1 MDESMNE
8 TLLPWILLIAYAC
21 VIIFLAWRNRRRAT
35 DIESFSVG
43 SRRVPPFFV
52 GLSLAANM
60 TSVATFVINPGLI
73 HAYGWSGVVGYGM
86 AAPLGIFIGL
96 VVTSKRFRRV
106 GDRFTVLTVPQWLG
120 ERYANRRL
128 TVFFALASMLQV
140 TFLVLIVT
148 ALVLV
153 LMSVLQIGMWPAL
166 LMVVIF
172 TFGYI
177 LFGGASL
184 HVWSNSVQAM
194 TMLAVAVILVAS
206 GAAVFGDGLAGFFGR
221 LDAVA
226 PHYGS
231 MTNPDSLLFRDLFE
245 VVVANF
251 IIGLAIIMQ
260 PHIISKSL
268 YLRSERDVNTYLVT
282 AMAAGTVF
290 TAVLLVG
297 LYARLSLGGEM
308 PPDRVVATYI
318 ASGFTPGLRAFIMLG
333 VLAAGF
339 STLEGVILALST
351 IFGNDFY
358 GTIARARGV
367 AAEQLRSQLLTVGRI
382 FLVVLA
388 PITLVLAWRQ
398 IVAPSLSVAI
408 FAQNGIYGLFAAT
421 FAPVL
426 FGIFSKRSSAP
437 LVFAAAM
444 TALIVHFGMYYGG
457 VSEYHN
463 NPAVPATCALV
474 LSTLVM
480 AIGNSLLRGQGG
492 TVSDAD
498 RLGSSEENV

>member
-1 MDESMNE
+1 MSD
-8 TLLPWILLIAYAC
+8 TFLPWTLLIAYAA
-21 VIIFLAWRNRRRAT
+21 VIVFLAWRNRRRAT

-73 HAYGWSGVVGYGM
+73 HAYGWAGVVGYGL
-86 AAPLGIFIGL
+86 AAPMGIFIGL

-106 GDRFTVLTVPQWLG
+106 GDQFTVLTVPQWLG
-120 ERYANRRL
+120 ERYGDRRL
-128 TVFFALASMLQV
+128 TVFFALASMLQI

-153 LMSVLQIGMWPAL
+153 LMTVLQIGMWPAL
-166 LMVVIF
+166 LMVVVF

-206 GAAVFGDGLAGFFGR
+206 GAAVFADGLGGFFDQ

-226 PHYGS
+226 PFYGS
-231 MTNPDSLLFRDLFE
+231 VTNPSSLLFRDLFE

-251 IIGLAIIMQ
+251 VIGLAIIMQ

-282 AMAAGTVF
+282 AMVAGTVF
-290 TAVLLVG
+290 TTVLLVG
-297 LYARLSLGGEM
+297 LYARLSLGGDL

-318 ASGFTPGLRAFIMLG
+318 ASSFAPGLRAFIMLG

-358 GTIARARGV
+358 GTIARARGT
-367 AAEQLRSQLLTVGRI
+367 APERLKGQLLRVGRI
-382 FLVVLA
+382 FLVALA
-388 PITLVLAWRQ
+388 PITLVLAYRQ
-398 IVAPSLSVAI
+398 ITAPSLSVAI
-408 FAQNGIYGLFAAT
+408 FAQNGVYGLFAAT

-426 FGIFSKRSSAP
+426 FGIFSKRASAP
-437 LVFAAAM
+437 LAFAAAV
-444 TALIVHFGMYYGG
+444 TALVVHFGMYYGG
-457 VSEYHN
+457 ITHYHN
-463 NPAVPATCALV
+463 NPAVPATFALV
-474 LSTLVM
+474 ASTLVM
-480 AIGNSLLRGQGG
+480 GLGSIVLRG
-492 TVSDAD
+492 T
-498 RLGSSEENV
+498 SSAAETLHSTGVNE

>member
-1 MDESMNE
+1 MNE
-8 TLLPWILLIAYAC
+8 TFLPWTLLILYAA
-21 VIIFLAWRNRRRAT
+21 VIIYLAWRNRRKAT

-96 VVTSKRFRRV
+96 IVTSKRFRRV

-120 ERYANRRL
+120 ERYGDRRL
-128 TVFFALASMLQV
+128 TVFFALASMLQI

-153 LMSVLQIGMWPAL
+153 LMTVLQIGMWPAL
-166 LMVVIF
+166 LMVVVF

-184 HVWSNSVQAM
+184 HIWSNSVQAI

-206 GAAVFGDGLAGFFGR
+206 GAAIFADGVAGFFGK

-226 PHYGS
+226 PHFGS
-231 MTNPDSLLFRDLFE
+231 ITNPDSLLFRDLFE

-282 AMAAGTVF
+282 AMVAGTVF

-297 LYARLSLGGEM
+297 LYARIDLGGDL

-318 ASGFTPGLRAFIMLG
+318 ATGFAPGLRAFIMLG

-367 AAEQLRSQLLTVGRI
+367 AADRLNSQLLRVGRI
-382 FLVVLA
+382 FLIALA
-388 PITLVLAWRQ
+388 PITLLLAWRQ

-426 FGIFSKRSSAP
+426 FGIFSKRASAP
-437 LVFAAAM
+437 LALSAAV
-444 TALIVHFGMYYGG
+444 TALVVHFGMYYGG
-457 VSEYHN
+457 ITHYHN
-463 NPAVPATCALV
+463 NPAVPAACALV
-474 LSTLVM
+474 ISTLVM
-480 AIGNSLLRGQGG
+480 AIGVALLKNESG
-492 TVSDAD
+492 TVSGGEG
-498 RLGSSEENV
+498 LSSSEENA

>member
-1 MDESMNE
+1 MNE
-8 TLLPWILLIAYAC
+8 TFLPWLLLIAYAC
-21 VIIFLAWRNRRRAT
+21 VIVFLAWRNRRRSS

-73 HAYGWSGVVGYGM
+73 HAYGWAGIVGYGL

-120 ERYANRRL
+120 ERYGDRRL
-128 TVFFALASMLQV
+128 TVFFALASMLQI

-148 ALVLV
+148 ALALV

-184 HVWSNSVQAM
+184 HVWSNSVQAL
-194 TMLAVAVILVAS
+194 TMLAVALILVAS
-206 GAAVFGDGLAGFFGR
+206 GVAVFADGLPGFFAR

-251 IIGLAIIMQ
+251 VIGLAIIMQ

-282 AMAAGTVF
+282 AMLAGTIF
-290 TAVLLVG
+290 TSVMLVG
-297 LYARLSLGGEM
+297 LYARLSLGAEV

-318 ASGFTPGLRAFIMLG
+318 TAAFAPGLRAFIMLG

-339 STLEGVILALST
+339 STLEGVILALAT
-351 IFGNDFY
+351 IFGNDFF
-358 GTIARARGV
+358 GTIARARGL
-367 AAEQLRSQLLTVGRI
+367 ASERLRPLLLKVGRV
-382 FLVVLA
+382 FLIALA
-388 PITLVLAWRQ
+388 PITLLLSWRQ

-408 FAQNGIYGLFAAT
+408 FAQNGVYGLFAAT

-426 FGIFSKRSSAP
+426 FGIFSDRAAPRVALASA
-437 LVFAAAM
+437 A
-444 TALIVHFGMYYGG
+444 TALVVHFGIYYGG
-457 VSEYHN
+457 IGTYHN
-463 NPAVPATCALV
+463 NPAVPATFALAA
-474 LSTLVM
+474 STLVM
-480 AIGNSLLRGQGG
+480 VAGTAFRGRAG
-492 TVSDAD
+492 AA
-498 RLGSSEENV
+498 

>member
-1 MDESMNE
+1 MNE
-8 TLLPWILLIAYAC
+8 TLLPWILLIAYAG

-86 AAPLGIFIGL
+86 AAPLGIFVGL

-120 ERYANRRL
+120 ERYGNRRL

-148 ALVLV
+148 ALALV

-194 TMLAVAVILVAS
+194 TMLAVAVMLVAS
-206 GAAVFGDGLAGFFGR
+206 GAAVFGEGLAGFFGR
-221 LDAVA
+221 LEAVA

-297 LYARLSLGGEM
+297 LYARLQLGGDL

-318 ASGFTPGLRAFIMLG
+318 ASGFAPGVRAFIMLG

-358 GTIARARGV
+358 GTIARARGMTLDR
-367 AAEQLRSQLLTVGRI
+367 LRSRLLGVGRI
-382 FLVVLA
+382 FLIALA
-388 PITLVLAWRQ
+388 PITLLLAWRQ

-437 LVFAAAM
+437 LAFTAAM
-444 TALIVHFGMYYGG
+444 TALVVHFGMYYGG
-457 VSEYHN
+457 ISQYHN

-480 AIGNSLLRGQGG
+480 GIGNALLRGGDG
-492 TVSDAD
+492 TVSSAD
-498 RLGSSEENV
+498 GLDPSEENT

>member
-1 MDESMNE
+1 MSE
-8 TLLPWILLIAYAC
+8 TFLPWTLLIAYAA
-21 VIIFLAWRNRRRAT
+21 VIVFLAWRSRSRSSDMA
-35 DIESFSVG
+35 SFSVG
-43 SRRVPPFFV
+43 SRRVPPFFI

-73 HAYGWSGVVGYGM
+73 HAYGWAGVVGYGM

-96 VVTSKRFRRV
+96 VVTTKRFRQV
-106 GDRFTVLTVPQWLG
+106 GDQFTVLTVPQWLG
-120 ERYANRRL
+120 ERYQSKGL
-128 TVFFALASMLQV
+128 TVFFAVASMLQI

-184 HVWSNSVQAM
+184 HVWSNSVQAI

-206 GAAVFGDGLAGFFGR
+206 GAAVFADGFGGFFGQ

-231 MTNPDSLLFRDLFE
+231 MINPSSLLFRSFFE
-245 VVVANF
+245 VVIANF
-251 IIGLAIIMQ
+251 VIGLAIIMQ
-260 PHIISKSL
+260 PHIISKAL

-282 AMAAGTVF
+282 AMVAGTVF
-290 TAVLLVG
+290 TSVLLVG
-297 LYARLSLGGEM
+297 LYARLQLGADI

-318 ASGFTPGLRAFIMLG
+318 TSAFAPGLRAFIMLG

-339 STLEGVILALST
+339 STLEGVILALSS

-358 GTIARARGV
+358 GTLARARGV
-367 AAEQLRSQLLTVGRI
+367 EPDQLQQRLLRVGRF
-382 FLVVLA
+382 FLVALA
-388 PITLVLAWRQ
+388 PITLLLSWWQ
-398 IVAPSLSVAI
+398 IVSPSLSVAI
-408 FAQNGIYGLFAAT
+408 FTQNGVYGLFAAT

-426 FGIFSKRSSAP
+426 FGIFSKRATAG
-437 LVFAAAM
+437 LVFAAAI
-444 TALIVHFGMYYGG
+444 TALVVHFGMYYGHITM
-457 VSEYHN
+457 YHN
-463 NPAVPATCALV
+463 NPAVPATFALV
-474 LSTLVM
+474 ISTAVM
-480 AIGNSLLRGQGG
+480 TVG
-492 TVSDAD
+492 TM
-498 RLGSSEENV
+498 LGKER

>member
-1 MDESMNE
+1 MNE
-8 TLLPWILLIAYAC
+8 TFFPWLLLIAYAC
-21 VIIFLAWRNRRRAT
+21 VIVFLAWRNRRRSS

-73 HAYGWSGVVGYGM
+73 HAYGWAGVVGYGL

-120 ERYANRRL
+120 ERYGDRRL
-128 TVFFALASMLQV
+128 TVFFALASMLQI

-148 ALVLV
+148 ALALV

-184 HVWSNSVQAM
+184 HVWSNSVQAL
-194 TMLAVAVILVAS
+194 TMLAVALLLVAS
-206 GAAVFGDGLAGFFGR
+206 GAAVFADGLAGFFAR

-251 IIGLAIIMQ
+251 VIGLAIIMQ

-282 AMAAGTVF
+282 AMLAGTIF
-290 TAVLLVG
+290 TSVMLVG
-297 LYARLSLGGEM
+297 LYARLSLGAEV

-318 ASGFTPGLRAFIMLG
+318 TATFAPGLRAFIMLG

-339 STLEGVILALST
+339 STLEGVILALAT
-351 IFGNDFY
+351 IFGNDFF
-358 GTIARARGV
+358 GTIARARGLTP
-367 AAEQLRSQLLTVGRI
+367 ERLRPLLLKVGRV
-382 FLVVLA
+382 FLIALA
-388 PITLVLAWRQ
+388 PITLLLSWRQ

-408 FAQNGIYGLFAAT
+408 FAQNGVYGLFAAT

-426 FGIFSKRSSAP
+426 FGIFSDRAAPRVALASA
-437 LVFAAAM
+437 A
-444 TALIVHFGMYYGG
+444 TALVVHFGIYYGG
-457 VSEYHN
+457 IGAYHN
-463 NPAVPATCALV
+463 NPAVPATFALAA
-474 LSTLVM
+474 STLVM
-480 AIGNSLLRGQGG
+480 VAGTAFRGRA
-492 TVSDAD
+492 DAA
-498 RLGSSEENV
+498 

>member
-1 MDESMNE
+1 MNE
-8 TLLPWILLIAYAC
+8 TFLPWILLIAYAG
-21 VIIFLAWRNRRRAT
+21 VIVFLAWRNRRRAS

-73 HAYGWSGVVGYGM
+73 HAYGWAGVVGYGM

-120 ERYANRRL
+120 ERYGDRRL
-128 TVFFALASMLQV
+128 TVFFALASMLQI

-153 LMSVLQIGMWPAL
+153 LMSVLKIGMWPAL

-184 HVWSNSVQAM
+184 HVWSNSVQAL

-206 GAAVFGDGLAGFFGR
+206 GAAVFGDGLAGFFGS

-226 PHYGS
+226 PHYGA

-268 YLRSERDVNTYLVT
+268 YLRSERDVNTYLAT
-282 AMAAGTVF
+282 AMVAGTVF

-297 LYARLSLGGEM
+297 LYARLELGGDL

-318 ASGFTPGLRAFIMLG
+318 ATSFAPGLRAFIMLG

-367 AAEQLRSQLLTVGRI
+367 AEDVLRGQLLRVGRI
-382 FLVVLA
+382 FLIVMA
-388 PITLVLAWRQ
+388 PLTLVLAWRQ

-408 FAQNGIYGLFAAT
+408 FAQNGIYGLFAAI

-426 FGIFSKRSSAP
+426 FGIFSKKATAP
-437 LVFAAAM
+437 LVFAAAA
-444 TALIVHFGMYYGG
+444 TALVVHFGMYYGG
-457 VSEYHN
+457 VTHYHN
-463 NPAVPATCALV
+463 NPAVPATCALTI
-474 LSTLVM
+474 STLVM
-480 AIGNSLLRGQGG
+480 ALAVALQRDRAGTGADKEQLSSQGE
-492 TVSDAD
+492 D
-498 RLGSSEENV
+498 E

>member
-1 MDESMNE
+1 MNE
-8 TLLPWILLIAYAC
+8 TTLPWVLLIAYAA
-21 VIIFLAWRNRRRAT
+21 VIIYLAWRNRRRAT

-73 HAYGWSGVVGYGM
+73 HAYGWSGVVGYGL

-96 VVTSKRFRRV
+96 IVTSKRFRRV
-106 GDRFTVLTVPQWLG
+106 GDEFTVLTVPQWLG
-120 ERYANRRL
+120 ERYGDRRL
-128 TVFFALASMLQV
+128 TVFFALASMLQI

-153 LMSVLQIGMWPAL
+153 LMTVLQIGMWPAL
-166 LMVVIF
+166 LMVVVF

-206 GAAVFGDGLAGFFGR
+206 GAAIFGDGVAGFFGS

-231 MTNPDSLLFRDLFE
+231 ITNPDSLLFRDLFE

-282 AMAAGTVF
+282 AMVAGTVF

-297 LYARLSLGGEM
+297 LYARIELGGDL

-318 ASGFTPGLRAFIMLG
+318 ATGFAPGLRAFIMLG

-367 AAEQLRSQLLTVGRI
+367 AADRLRGQLLKVGRI
-382 FLVVLA
+382 FLVALA
-388 PITLVLAWRQ
+388 PITLLLAWRQ

-426 FGIFSKRSSAP
+426 FGIFSKRTSAP
-437 LVFAAAM
+437 LAFTAAI
-444 TALIVHFGMYYGG
+444 TALVVHFGMYYGG
-457 VSEYHN
+457 ITHYHN
-463 NPAVPATCALV
+463 NPAVPAACALV
-474 LSTLVM
+474 ISTLVM
-480 AIGNSLLRGQGG
+480 AIGVALLKDENG
-492 TVSDAD
+492 TVSGDEG
-498 RLGSSEENV
+498 LPSSEENV

>member
-1 MDESMNE
+1 MSE
-8 TLLPWILLIAYAC
+8 TFLPWTLLIAYAA
-21 VIIFLAWRNRRRAT
+21 VIIFLAWRSRRKAT

-43 SRRVPPFFV
+43 SRRVPPFFI

-73 HAYGWSGVVGYGM
+73 HAYGWAGVVGYGM
-86 AAPLGIFIGL
+86 AAPMGIFIGL

-106 GDRFTVLTVPQWLG
+106 GDQFTVLTVPQWLG
-120 ERYANRRL
+120 ERYSDRRL
-128 TVFFALASMLQV
+128 TVFFALISMLQI

-148 ALVLV
+148 ALALV
-153 LMSVLQIGMWPAL
+153 LMSVLHIGLWPAL

-184 HVWSNSVQAM
+184 HVWSNSVQAI
-194 TMLAVAVILVAS
+194 TMLVVAVILVAS
-206 GAAVFGDGLAGFFGR
+206 GAAVFGDGLSGFFGQ

-231 MTNPDSLLFRDLFE
+231 ITNPSSLLFRDLFE

-251 IIGLAIIMQ
+251 VIGLAIIMQ
-260 PHIISKSL
+260 PHVISKSL

-282 AMAAGTVF
+282 AMVAGTVF
-290 TAVLLVG
+290 TTVMLVG
-297 LYARLSLGGEM
+297 LYARLSLGGDI

-318 ASGFTPGLRAFIMLG
+318 ATSFAPGLRAFVMLG

-351 IFGNDFY
+351 IFGNDFF
-358 GTIARARGV
+358 GTVARARGMDP
-367 AAEQLRSQLLTVGRI
+367 ERLQGMLLRVGRI
-382 FLVVLA
+382 FLVLLA
-388 PITLVLAWRQ
+388 PVTLVLAYRQ

-408 FAQNGIYGLFAAT
+408 FAQNGVYGLFAAT

-426 FGIFSKRSSAP
+426 FGIFAKRVSAG
-437 LVFAAAM
+437 LAFGAAV
-444 TALIVHFGMYYGG
+444 TALVVHFGMYYGG
-457 VSEYHN
+457 ITHYHN
-463 NPAVPATCALV
+463 NPAVPATFALV
-474 LSTLVM
+474 VSTLVM
-480 AIGNSLLRGQGG
+480 VAGSLVMRNNGP
-492 TVSDAD
+492 
-498 RLGSSEENV
+498 EN

>member
-1 MDESMNE
+1 MNE
-8 TLLPWILLIAYAC
+8 TALPWLLLIAYAS
-21 VIIFLAWRNRRRAT
+21 VIVFLAWRNRRRAA
-35 DIESFSVG
+35 DIASFSVG
-43 SRRVPPFFV
+43 SRSVPPFFV

-73 HAYGWSGVVGYGM
+73 HAYGWAGVVGYGI

-96 VVTSKRFRRV
+96 IVTSKKFRRI

-120 ERYANRRL
+120 ERYGDRRL
-128 TVFFALASMLQV
+128 TVFFALASMLQI

-148 ALVLV
+148 AIVLV
-153 LMSVLQIGMWPAL
+153 LMSVLEIGMWPAL
-166 LMVVIF
+166 LMVVVF

-177 LFGGASL
+177 LLGGASL
-184 HVWSNSVQAM
+184 HVWSNSVQAF

-206 GAAVFGDGLAGFFGR
+206 GAAFFGDGLAGFFQR

-231 MTNPDSLLFRDLFE
+231 MTNPDSLLFRDFFE

-297 LYARLSLGGEM
+297 LYARLELGGEL

-318 ASGFTPGLRAFIMLG
+318 ASGFSPGLRAFIMLG

-358 GTIARARGV
+358 GTIAKARGV
-367 AAEQLRSQLLTVGRI
+367 AADRLRRQLLMVGRM
-382 FLVVLA
+382 FLVALA
-388 PITLVLAWRQ
+388 PITLILAWRQ

-421 FAPVL
+421 FAPIL
-426 FGIFSKRSSAP
+426 FGIFSRRSSAR
-437 LVFAAAM
+437 LAFAAAT
-444 TALIVHFGMYYGG
+444 TAFIVHFGMYYGG
-457 VSEYHN
+457 ISHYHN

-474 LSTLVM
+474 ISTSIMGVGLAFM
-480 AIGNSLLRGQGG
+480 RNGGG
-492 TVSDAD
+492 TDSGTDGLNTA
-498 RLGSSEENV
+498 EEKQ

>member
-1 MDESMNE
+1 MNE
-8 TLLPWILLIAYAC
+8 TFFPWLLLIAYAC
-21 VIIFLAWRNRRRAT
+21 VIVFLAWRNRRRSS

-73 HAYGWSGVVGYGM
+73 HAYGWAGVVGYGL

-120 ERYANRRL
+120 ERYGDRRL
-128 TVFFALASMLQV
+128 TVFFALASMLQI

-148 ALVLV
+148 ALALV

-184 HVWSNSVQAM
+184 HVWSNSVQAL
-194 TMLAVAVILVAS
+194 TMLAVALLLVAS
-206 GAAVFGDGLAGFFGR
+206 GAAVFADGLAGFFAR

-245 VVVANF
+245 VVAANF
-251 IIGLAIIMQ
+251 VIGLAIIMQ

-282 AMAAGTVF
+282 AMLAGTIF
-290 TAVLLVG
+290 TSVMLVG
-297 LYARLSLGGEM
+297 LYARLSLGAEV

-318 ASGFTPGLRAFIMLG
+318 TATFAPGLRAFIMLG

-339 STLEGVILALST
+339 STLEGVILALAT
-351 IFGNDFY
+351 IFGNDFF
-358 GTIARARGV
+358 GTIARARGLTP
-367 AAEQLRSQLLTVGRI
+367 ERLRPLLLKVGRV
-382 FLVVLA
+382 FLIALA
-388 PITLVLAWRQ
+388 PITLLLSWRQ

-408 FAQNGIYGLFAAT
+408 FAQNGVYGLFAAT

-426 FGIFSKRSSAP
+426 FGIFSDRAAPRVALASA
-437 LVFAAAM
+437 A
-444 TALIVHFGMYYGG
+444 TALVVHFGIYYGG
-457 VSEYHN
+457 IGAYHN
-463 NPAVPATCALV
+463 NPAVPATFALAA
-474 LSTLVM
+474 STLVM
-480 AIGNSLLRGQGG
+480 VAGTAFRGRA
-492 TVSDAD
+492 DAA
-498 RLGSSEENV
+498 

>member
-1 MDESMNE
+1 MNE
-8 TLLPWILLIAYAC
+8 TFLPWTLLIAYAA
-21 VIIFLAWRNRRRAT
+21 VIVFLAWRNRRRAT

-73 HAYGWSGVVGYGM
+73 HAYGWAGVVGYGL
-86 AAPLGIFIGL
+86 AAPMGIFIGL

-106 GDRFTVLTVPQWLG
+106 GDQFTVLTVPQWLG
-120 ERYANRRL
+120 ERYGDRRL
-128 TVFFALASMLQV
+128 TVFFALASMLQI

-153 LMSVLQIGMWPAL
+153 LMTVLQIGMWPAL
-166 LMVVIF
+166 LMVVVF

-184 HVWSNSVQAM
+184 HVWSNSVQAI

-206 GAAVFGDGLAGFFGR
+206 GAAVFADGLGGFFDQ

-226 PHYGS
+226 PFYGS
-231 MTNPDSLLFRDLFE
+231 VTNPSSLLFRDLFE

-251 IIGLAIIMQ
+251 VIGLAIIMQ

-282 AMAAGTVF
+282 AMVAGTVF
-290 TAVLLVG
+290 TTVLLVG
-297 LYARLSLGGEM
+297 LYARLSLGADL

-318 ASGFTPGLRAFIMLG
+318 ASSFAPGLRAFIMLG

-358 GTIARARGV
+358 GTIARARGM
-367 AAEQLRSQLLTVGRI
+367 AQERLQGQLLRVGRI
-382 FLVVLA
+382 FLVALA
-388 PITLVLAWRQ
+388 PITLLLAWRQ
-398 IVAPSLSVAI
+398 ITTPSLSVAI
-408 FAQNGIYGLFAAT
+408 FAQNGVYGLFAAT

-426 FGIFSKRSSAP
+426 FGIFSKRASAS
-437 LVFAAAM
+437 LAFAAAV
-444 TALIVHFGMYYGG
+444 TALVVHFGMYYGG
-457 VSEYHN
+457 ITHYHN
-463 NPAVPATCALV
+463 NPAVPATFALV
-474 LSTLVM
+474 ASTLVM
-480 AIGNSLLRGQGG
+480 GLGSIVLRG
-492 TVSDAD
+492 T
-498 RLGSSEENV
+498 SSAAETLNSTGVNE

>member
-1 MDESMNE
+1 MSE
-8 TLLPWILLIAYAC
+8 TFLPWTLLIAYAA
-21 VIIFLAWRNRRRAT
+21 VIVFLAWRNRSRAT
-35 DIESFSVG
+35 DMASFSVG
-43 SRRVPPFFV
+43 SRRVPPFFI

-73 HAYGWSGVVGYGM
+73 HAYGWAGVVGYGM
-86 AAPLGIFIGL
+86 AAPLGIFICL
-96 VVTSKRFRRV
+96 VITTKRFRQV

-120 ERYANRRL
+120 ERFESRGL
-128 TVFFALASMLQV
+128 TVFFAVASMLQI

-184 HVWSNSVQAM
+184 HVWSNSVQAI

-206 GAAVFGDGLAGFFGR
+206 GAAVFAGGVGDFFGR

-226 PHYGS
+226 PFYGG
-231 MTNPDSLLFRDLFE
+231 MTNPDSLLFRDFFE

-251 IIGLAIIMQ
+251 VIGLAIIMQ

-282 AMAAGTVF
+282 AMVAGTVF
-290 TAVLLVG
+290 TTVLLVG
-297 LYARLSLGGEM
+297 LYARLQFGGDLA
-308 PPDRVVATYI
+308 PDRVVATYI
-318 ASGFTPGLRAFIMLG
+318 TSAFAPGLRAFIMLG

-358 GTIARARGV
+358 GTLARARGV
-367 AAEQLRSQLLTVGRI
+367 DPALLRQRLLRVGRI
-382 FLVVLA
+382 FLVALA
-388 PITLVLAWRQ
+388 PITLVLSWRQ

-408 FAQNGIYGLFAAT
+408 FAQNGVYGLFAAT

-426 FGIFSKRSSAP
+426 FGIFSKRATAP
-437 LVFAAAM
+437 LVM
-444 TALIVHFGMYYGG
+444 TAAVSALVVHFGMYYGG
-457 VSEYHN
+457 ITMYHN
-463 NPAVPATCALV
+463 NPAVPATFALAV
-474 LSTLVM
+474 STAIM
-480 AIGNSLLRGQGG
+480 AIGSML
-492 TVSDAD
+492 TKKA
-498 RLGSSEENV
+498 

>member
-1 MDESMNE
+1 MNE
-8 TLLPWILLIAYAC
+8 TFLPWLLLIAYAG
-21 VIIFLAWRNRRRAT
+21 VIVFLAWRNRRRSS

-73 HAYGWSGVVGYGM
+73 HAYGWAGIVGYGL

-120 ERYANRRL
+120 ERYGDRRL
-128 TVFFALASMLQV
+128 TVFFALASMLQI

-148 ALVLV
+148 ALALV

-184 HVWSNSVQAM
+184 HVWSNSVQAL
-194 TMLAVAVILVAS
+194 TMLAVALILVAS
-206 GAAVFGDGLAGFFGR
+206 GAAVFADGLPGFFAR

-251 IIGLAIIMQ
+251 VIGLAIIMQ

-268 YLRSERDVNTYLVT
+268 YLRSERDVNTYLIT
-282 AMAAGTVF
+282 AMLAGTIF
-290 TAVLLVG
+290 TSVMLVG
-297 LYARLSLGGEM
+297 LYARLSLGAEV

-318 ASGFTPGLRAFIMLG
+318 TAAFAPGLRAFIMLG

-339 STLEGVILALST
+339 STLEGVILALAT
-351 IFGNDFY
+351 IFGNDFF
-358 GTIARARGV
+358 GTIARARGL
-367 AAEQLRSQLLTVGRI
+367 APERLRPLLLKVGRV
-382 FLVVLA
+382 FLIALA
-388 PITLVLAWRQ
+388 PITLLLSWRQ
-398 IVAPSLSVAI
+398 IVSPSLSVAI
-408 FAQNGIYGLFAAT
+408 FAQNGVYGLFAAT

-426 FGIFSKRSSAP
+426 FGIFSDRAAPRVAFASA
-437 LVFAAAM
+437 A
-444 TALIVHFGMYYGG
+444 TALVVHFGIYYGG
-457 VSEYHN
+457 IGAYHN
-463 NPAVPATCALV
+463 NPAVPATFALAA
-474 LSTLVM
+474 STLVM
-480 AIGNSLLRGQGG
+480 VAG
-492 TVSDAD
+492 TAFRRRADAT
-498 RLGSSEENV
+498 

>member
-1 MDESMNE
+1 MNE
-8 TLLPWILLIAYAC
+8 TFLPWTLLILYAA
-21 VIIFLAWRNRRRAT
+21 VIIYLAWRNRRRAT

-96 VVTSKRFRRV
+96 IVTSKRFRRV
-106 GDRFTVLTVPQWLG
+106 GDEFTVLTVPQWLG
-120 ERYANRRL
+120 ERYGDRRL
-128 TVFFALASMLQV
+128 TVFFALASMLQI

-153 LMSVLQIGMWPAL
+153 LMTVLLIGMWPAL
-166 LMVVIF
+166 LMVVVF

-184 HVWSNSVQAM
+184 HIWSNSVQAI

-206 GAAVFGDGLAGFFGR
+206 GAAIFGDGVAGFFGR

-226 PHYGS
+226 PHFGS
-231 MTNPDSLLFRDLFE
+231 MTNPDSLLFRDVFE

-282 AMAAGTVF
+282 AMVAGTVF

-297 LYARLSLGGEM
+297 LYARIDLGGDL

-318 ASGFTPGLRAFIMLG
+318 ATGFAPGLRAFIMLG

-367 AAEQLRSQLLTVGRI
+367 AADRLNSQLLRVGRI
-382 FLVVLA
+382 FLIALA
-388 PITLVLAWRQ
+388 PITLLLAWRQ

-426 FGIFSKRSSAP
+426 FGIFSKRTSAP
-437 LVFAAAM
+437 LAFAAAI
-444 TALIVHFGMYYGG
+444 TALVVHFGMYYGG
-457 VSEYHN
+457 ITHYHN

-474 LSTLVM
+474 ISTLVM
-480 AIGNSLLRGQGG
+480 AIGVALLRNEKG
-492 TVSDAD
+492 TVSGHEG
-498 RLGSSEENV
+498 LPSSEENA

>member
-1 MDESMNE
+1 MNE
-8 TLLPWILLIAYAC
+8 TFLPWALLIAYAA
-21 VIIFLAWRNRRRAT
+21 VIVFLAWRNRRRAT

-73 HAYGWSGVVGYGM
+73 HAYGWAGVVGYGL

-106 GDRFTVLTVPQWLG
+106 GDQFTVLTVPQWLG
-120 ERYANRRL
+120 ERYGDRRL
-128 TVFFALASMLQV
+128 TVFFAIASMLQI

-153 LMSVLQIGMWPAL
+153 LMTVLQIGMWPAL
-166 LMVVIF
+166 LMVIVF

-206 GAAVFGDGLAGFFGR
+206 GVTVFADGLGGFFGQ

-226 PHYGS
+226 PFYGS
-231 MTNPDSLLFRDLFE
+231 VTNPSSLLFRDLFE

-251 IIGLAIIMQ
+251 VIGLAIIMQ

-282 AMAAGTVF
+282 AMVAGTIF
-290 TAVLLVG
+290 TTVLLVG
-297 LYARLSLGGEM
+297 LYARLSLGADL

-318 ASGFTPGLRAFIMLG
+318 ASSFAPGLRAFIMLG

-358 GTIARARGV
+358 GTIARARGM
-367 AAEQLRSQLLTVGRI
+367 APELLQGQLLRVGRI
-382 FLVVLA
+382 FLVALA
-388 PITLVLAWRQ
+388 PITLLLVWRQ
-398 IVAPSLSVAI
+398 IVSPSLSVAI
-408 FAQNGIYGLFAAT
+408 FAQNGVYGLFAAT

-426 FGIFSKRSSAP
+426 FGIFSKRASAP
-437 LVFAAAM
+437 LAFAAAV
-444 TALIVHFGMYYGG
+444 TALVVHFGMYYGG
-457 VSEYHN
+457 ITHYHN
-463 NPAVPATCALV
+463 NPAVPATFALV
-474 LSTLVM
+474 ASTLVM
-480 AIGNSLLRGQGG
+480 G
-492 TVSDAD
+492 
-498 RLGSSEENV
+498 LGSIMFRGTTSAAETLHSTGVDE

>member
-1 MDESMNE
+1 MNE
-8 TLLPWILLIAYAC
+8 TFLPWALLIAYAA
-21 VIIFLAWRNRRRAT
+21 VIVLLAWRNRRRAS

-43 SRRVPPFFV
+43 SRRIPPFFV

-120 ERYANRRL
+120 DRYGDRRL
-128 TVFFALASMLQV
+128 RVFFAATSMLQV

-172 TFGYI
+172 TFGYM

-184 HVWSNSVQAM
+184 HIWSNSVQAA

-206 GAAVFGDGLAGFFGR
+206 GAAIFGDGLAGFFGR

-231 MTNPDSLLFRDLFE
+231 MTNPDSLLFRNLFE

-251 IIGLAIIMQ
+251 VIGLAIIMQ

-268 YLRSERDVNTYLVT
+268 YLRSERDVNTYLAT
-282 AMAAGTVF
+282 AMVAGTVF

-297 LYARLSLGGEM
+297 LYARLELGGDL

-318 ASGFTPGLRAFIMLG
+318 ATGFSPGLRAFIMLG

-367 AAEQLRSQLLTVGRI
+367 AADRLQARLLRVGRL
-382 FLVVLA
+382 FLVALA
-388 PITLVLAWRQ
+388 PVTLLLAWWQ
-398 IVAPSLSVAI
+398 IVDQPLSVAI
-408 FAQNGIYGLFAAT
+408 FAQNGIYALFAAT

-426 FGIFSKRSSAP
+426 FGIFSTRASAR
-437 LVFAAAM
+437 LAFAAAVS
-444 TALIVHFGMYYGG
+444 ALVVHFGMYYGG
-457 VSEYHN
+457 ITPYHN
-463 NPAVPATCALV
+463 NPAVPATFALAI
-474 LSTLVM
+474 STLVM
-480 AIGNSLLRGQGG
+480 ALGVVFRRG
-492 TVSDAD
+492 TPAAEKT
-498 RLGSSEENV
+498 LPSSGEN

>member
-1 MDESMNE
+1 MSETFLPW
-8 TLLPWILLIAYAC
+8 TLLIVYAA
-21 VIIFLAWRNRRRAT
+21 VIVFLAWRNRSRSS
-35 DIESFSVG
+35 DIASFSVG

-73 HAYGWSGVVGYGM
+73 HAYGWAGVVGYGM

-96 VVTSKRFRRV
+96 VVTTKRFRQV
-106 GDRFTVLTVPQWLG
+106 GDQFTVLTLPQWLG
-120 ERYANRRL
+120 ERYQSKGL
-128 TVFFALASMLQV
+128 TVFFAVASMLQI

-172 TFGYI
+172 TFGYM

-184 HVWSNSVQAM
+184 HVWSNSVQAI

-206 GAAVFGDGLAGFFGR
+206 GAAVFGEGLGGFFGK

-231 MTNPDSLLFRDLFE
+231 MINPTSLLFRSFFE
-245 VVVANF
+245 VVIANF
-251 IIGLAIIMQ
+251 VIGLAIIMQ

-282 AMAAGTVF
+282 AMVAGTVF
-290 TAVLLVG
+290 TSVLVIG
-297 LYARLSLGGEM
+297 LYARMQLGADL

-318 ASGFTPGLRAFIMLG
+318 TSAFAPGLRAFIMLG

-358 GTIARARGV
+358 GTLARARGV
-367 AAEQLRSQLLTVGRI
+367 DPEQLKHRLLSVGRI
-382 FLVVLA
+382 FLVALA
-388 PITLVLAWRQ
+388 PITLVLSWRQ
-398 IVAPSLSVAI
+398 IVSPSLSVAI
-408 FAQNGIYGLFAAT
+408 FTQNGVYGLFAAT

-426 FGIFSKRSSAP
+426 FGIFSKRATAG
-437 LVFAAAM
+437 LVLTAAI
-444 TALIVHFGMYYGG
+444 TALVVHFGMYYGHITM
-457 VSEYHN
+457 YHN
-463 NPAVPATCALV
+463 NPAVPATFALV
-474 LSTLVM
+474 ISTTVM
-480 AIGNSLLRGQGG
+480 AIGSMMSKAR
-492 TVSDAD
+492 
-498 RLGSSEENV
+498 

>member
-1 MDESMNE
+1 MSE
-8 TLLPWILLIAYAC
+8 TTLPWILLIAYAA
-21 VIIFLAWRNRRRAT
+21 VIVFLAWRNRRRAT
-35 DIESFSVG
+35 DIESFSIG

-86 AAPLGIFIGL
+86 AAPIGIFIGL

-120 ERYANRRL
+120 ERYGDRRL
-128 TVFFALASMLQV
+128 TVFFAFASMLQI

-148 ALVLV
+148 ALVVV
-153 LMSVLQIGMWPAL
+153 LMSVLQVGMWPAL
-166 LMVVIF
+166 LIVVVF

-184 HVWSNSVQAM
+184 HVWSNSVQAI

-206 GAAVFGDGLAGFFGR
+206 GAAVFGEGLAGFFGR

-231 MTNPDSLLFRDLFE
+231 MTNPQSLLFRDLFE

-268 YLRSERDVNTYLVT
+268 YLRSERDVNTYLAT
-282 AMAAGTVF
+282 AMVAGTVF

-297 LYARLSLGGEM
+297 LYARIELGGGL

-318 ASGFTPGLRAFIMLG
+318 ASAFSPGLRAFIMLG

-358 GTIARARGV
+358 GTIARARGM
-367 AAEQLRSQLLTVGRI
+367 AADRLHGQLLRVGRI
-382 FLVVLA
+382 FLVSLA
-388 PITLVLAWRQ
+388 PITLLLAWRQ

-426 FGIFSKRSSAP
+426 FGIFSKSTSAP
-437 LVFAAAM
+437 LAFAAAI
-444 TALIVHFGMYYGG
+444 TALVIHFGMYYGG
-457 VSEYHN
+457 ITHYHN
-463 NPAVPATCALV
+463 NPAVPAACALV
-474 LSTLVM
+474 ISTLVM
-480 AIGNSLLRGQGG
+480 GIGTSLTKDEGG
-492 TVSDAD
+492 TVSGDEE
-498 RLGSSEENV
+498 LPSSEENA

>member
-1 MDESMNE
+1 MGE
-8 TLLPWILLIAYAC
+8 TFLPWTLLIAYAV
-21 VIIFLAWRNRRRAT
+21 VIIFLAWRNRSRAA

-73 HAYGWSGVVGYGM
+73 HAYGWAGVVGYGM

-96 VVTSKRFRRV
+96 IVTTKRFRQI
-106 GDRFTVLTVPQWLG
+106 GDQFTVLTVPQWLG
-120 ERYANRRL
+120 ERFESRGL
-128 TVFFALASMLQV
+128 TIFFALASMLQIS
-140 TFLVLIVT
+140 FLVLIVT

-153 LMSVLQIGMWPAL
+153 LMTVLQIGMWPAL

-184 HVWSNSVQAM
+184 HVWSNSLQAI

-206 GAAVFGDGLAGFFGR
+206 GAAIFGDGLGGFFGK

-226 PHYGS
+226 PFYGN
-231 MTNPDSLLFRDLFE
+231 MTNPTSLLFRDFFE

-251 IIGLAIIMQ
+251 VIGLAIIMQ
-260 PHIISKSL
+260 PHIVSKSL

-282 AMAAGTVF
+282 AMVAGTVF
-290 TAVLLVG
+290 TAVLVVG
-297 LYARLSLGGEM
+297 LYARLQLGADL

-318 ASGFTPGLRAFIMLG
+318 ASAFAPGLRAFIMLG

-339 STLEGVILALST
+339 STLEGVILALAT

-358 GTIARARGV
+358 GSIARARGV
-367 AAEQLRSQLLTVGRI
+367 DPQQLQSQLLRVGRI
-382 FLVVLA
+382 FLVALA
-388 PITLVLAWRQ
+388 PITLVLSWRQ

-426 FGIFSKRSSAP
+426 FGIFSKRATAS
-437 LVFAAAM
+437 LVFAAAI
-444 TALIVHFGMYYGG
+444 TALAVHFGMYYG
-457 VSEYHN
+457 EITMYHN

-474 LSTLVM
+474 ISTIVM
-480 AIGNSLLRGQGG
+480 W
-492 TVSDAD
+492 V
-498 RLGSSEENV
+498 GSMMAKRT

>member
-1 MDESMNE
+1 MSE
-8 TLLPWILLIAYAC
+8 TFLPWVLLIAYAT
-21 VIIFLAWRNRRRAT
+21 VIIFLAWRNRRRAS

-73 HAYGWSGVVGYGM
+73 HAYGWAGVVGYGM

-120 ERYANRRL
+120 ERYGDRRL
-128 TVFFALASMLQV
+128 TVFFAFASMLQI

-184 HVWSNSVQAM
+184 HIWSNSVQAL

-206 GAAVFGDGLAGFFGR
+206 GAAIFGDGLAGFFGR

-231 MTNPDSLLFRDLFE
+231 MTNPQSLLFRDLFE

-251 IIGLAIIMQ
+251 VIGLAIIMQ

-268 YLRSERDVNTYLVT
+268 YLRSERDVNTYLAT
-282 AMAAGTVF
+282 AMVAGTVF

-297 LYARLSLGGEM
+297 LYARIELGGDL

-318 ASGFTPGLRAFIMLG
+318 ASGFTPGLRAFVMLG

-358 GTIARARGV
+358 GTLARARGM
-367 AAEQLRSQLLTVGRI
+367 AADRLQGQLLRVGRI
-382 FLVVLA
+382 FLIALA

-426 FGIFSKRSSAP
+426 FGIFSKRASAP
-437 LVFAAAM
+437 SAFAAAT
-444 TALIVHFGMYYGG
+444 TALVVHFGMYYGG
-457 VSEYHN
+457 ITHYHN

-474 LSTLVM
+474 VSTLVM
-480 AIGNSLLRGQGG
+480 AVGVVFLKDESG
-492 TVSDAD
+492 TVSGDEGLPSHGVD
-498 RLGSSEENV
+498 G

>member
-1 MDESMNE
+1 MSE
-8 TLLPWILLIAYAC
+8 TFLPWALLIAYAV
-21 VIIFLAWRNRRRAT
+21 VIVGLAWRNRTRST
-35 DIESFSVG
+35 DIASFSVG

-73 HAYGWSGVVGYGM
+73 HAYGWAGVVGYGM

-96 VVTSKRFRRV
+96 VVTTKRFRQV
-106 GDRFTVLTVPQWLG
+106 GDKFTVLTVPQWLG
-120 ERYANRRL
+120 ERFESRGL
-128 TVFFALASMLQV
+128 TVFFAVASMLQI

-184 HVWSNSVQAM
+184 HVWSNSVQAI
-194 TMLAVAVILVAS
+194 TMMIVAVILVAS
-206 GAAVFGDGLAGFFGR
+206 GAAVFADGLGSFFGQ

-231 MTNPDSLLFRDLFE
+231 MTNPDSLLFRSFFE

-251 IIGLAIIMQ
+251 VIGLAIIMQ
-260 PHIISKSL
+260 PHIVSKSL
-268 YLRSERDVNTYLVT
+268 YLRSERDVNTYLAT
-282 AMAAGTVF
+282 AMVAGTVF
-290 TAVLLVG
+290 TSVLLVG
-297 LYARLSLGGEM
+297 LYARLQLGADL

-318 ASGFTPGLRAFIMLG
+318 TSAFAPGLRAFIMLG

-358 GTIARARGV
+358 GTLARARGV
-367 AAEQLRSQLLTVGRI
+367 DSDHLQRSLLRVGRI

-388 PITLVLAWRQ
+388 PITLVLSWWQ
-398 IVAPSLSVAI
+398 IVSPSLSVAI
-408 FAQNGIYGLFAAT
+408 FTQNGVYGLFAAT

-426 FGIFSKRSSAP
+426 FGIFSRRATAG
-437 LVFAAAM
+437 LVAGAAV
-444 TALIVHFGMYYGG
+444 TALAVHFGMYYGG
-457 VSEYHN
+457 ITIYHN
-463 NPAVPATCALV
+463 NPAVPATFAVVISTTV
-474 LSTLVM
+474 LAVGSWVVGKK
-480 AIGNSLLRGQGG
+480 AG
-492 TVSDAD
+492 TGTSGS
-498 RLGSSEENV
+498 RL

>member
-1 MDESMNE
+1 MNE
-8 TLLPWILLIAYAC
+8 TFFPWILLITYAA

-96 VVTSKRFRRV
+96 IVTSKRFRRV

-120 ERYANRRL
+120 ERYGDRRL
-128 TVFFALASMLQV
+128 TVFFAVASMLQI

-184 HVWSNSVQAM
+184 HIWSNSLQAM

-206 GAAVFGDGLAGFFGR
+206 GAAVFGDGMSGFFSR

-226 PHYGS
+226 PYYGS
-231 MTNPDSLLFRDLFE
+231 MTNPTSLLFRDFFE

-251 IIGLAIIMQ
+251 VIGLAIIMQ

-282 AMAAGTVF
+282 AMVAGTVF
-290 TAVLLVG
+290 TTVLLVG
-297 LYARLSLGGEM
+297 LYARLSLGGDL

-318 ASGFTPGLRAFIMLG
+318 ASSFAPGLRAFIMLG

-358 GTIARARGV
+358 GTIARARGMTQDKLQ
-367 AAEQLRSQLLTVGRI
+367 EQLLRVGRI
-382 FLVVLA
+382 FLVALA
-388 PITLVLAWRQ
+388 PITLILAYRQ
-398 IVAPSLSVAI
+398 ITAPSLSVAI
-408 FAQNGIYGLFAAT
+408 FAQNGVYGLFAAT

-426 FGIFSKRSSAP
+426 FGIFQKRVSAP
-437 LVFAAAM
+437 LAFAAAV
-444 TALIVHFGMYYGG
+444 TALVVHFGMYYGG
-457 VSEYHN
+457 ITHYHN
-463 NPAVPATCALV
+463 NPAVPATFALV
-474 LSTLVM
+474 ISTVVM
-480 AIGNSLLRGQGG
+480 GIGSIVLRGRSPAAVTLHSTG
-492 TVSDAD
+492 
-498 RLGSSEENV
+498 EYE

>member
-1 MDESMNE
+1 MNE
-8 TLLPWILLIAYAC
+8 TFLPWTLLIGYAA
-21 VIIFLAWRNRRRAT
+21 VITWLAWRNRRRSS
-35 DIESFSVG
+35 DIESYSVG
-43 SRRVPPFFV
+43 SRKVPPFFV

-73 HAYGWSGVVGYGM
+73 HAYGWAGVVGYGL

-120 ERYANRRL
+120 ERFGDRRL
-128 TVFFALASMLQV
+128 TAFFACVSMLQI

-148 ALVLV
+148 AIVLV
-153 LMSVLQIGMWPAL
+153 MMSILKIGMWPAL
-166 LMVVIF
+166 IMVVVF

-177 LFGGASL
+177 FFGGASL
-184 HVWSNSVQAM
+184 HVWSNSVQAI
-194 TMLAVAVILVAS
+194 TMLAVAGILVAS
-206 GAAVFGDGLAGFFGR
+206 GAAIFADGLGGFFSK

-231 MTNPDSLLFRDLFE
+231 MTNPDSLLFRDVFE

-260 PHIISKSL
+260 PHVISKSL
-268 YLRSERDVNTYLVT
+268 YLRSERDVNTYLAT
-282 AMAAGTVF
+282 AMIAGTVF
-290 TAVLLVG
+290 TSVMLVG
-297 LYARLSLGGEM
+297 LYARLELGGDIM
-308 PPDRVVATYI
+308 PDRVVAEYI
-318 ASGFTPGLRAFIMLG
+318 TTAFAPGLRAFIMLG

-367 AAEQLRSQLLTVGRI
+367 AEDQLRGQLLLVGRI
-382 FLVVLA
+382 FLLVLA
-388 PITLVLAWRQ
+388 PITLLLAWWQ
-398 IVAPSLSVAI
+398 IVDQPLSVAI
-408 FAQNGIYGLFAAT
+408 FAQNGIYAVFAAT

-426 FGIFSKRSSAP
+426 FGIFSNRSSAP
-437 LVFAAAM
+437 LVFCSAA
-444 TALIVHFGMYYGG
+444 TALVVHFGMYYGG
-457 VSEYHN
+457 ITPYHN
-463 NPAVPATCALV
+463 NPAVPATCALI

-480 AIGNSLLRGQGG
+480 AVGS
-492 TVSDAD
+492 
-498 RLGSSEENV
+498 RLIRDNP

>member
-1 MDESMNE
+1 MNE
-8 TLLPWILLIAYAC
+8 TLLPWLLLIAYAS
-21 VIIFLAWRNRRRAT
+21 VIVFLAWRNRRRSS

-73 HAYGWSGVVGYGM
+73 HAYGWAGVVGYGL

-120 ERYANRRL
+120 ERYGDRRL
-128 TVFFALASMLQV
+128 TVFFALASMLQI

-148 ALVLV
+148 ALALV

-184 HVWSNSVQAM
+184 HVWSNSVQAL
-194 TMLAVAVILVAS
+194 TMLAVALILVAS
-206 GAAVFGDGLAGFFGR
+206 GAAVFADGLPGFFAR

-251 IIGLAIIMQ
+251 VIGLAIIMQ

-282 AMAAGTVF
+282 AMLAGTIF
-290 TAVLLVG
+290 TSAMLVG
-297 LYARLSLGGEM
+297 LYARLSLGAEV

-318 ASGFTPGLRAFIMLG
+318 TATFAPGLRAFIMLG

-339 STLEGVILALST
+339 STLEGVILALAT
-351 IFGNDFY
+351 IFGNDFF
-358 GTIARARGV
+358 GTIARARGLTP
-367 AAEQLRSQLLTVGRI
+367 ERLRPLLLKVGRV
-382 FLVVLA
+382 FLVALA
-388 PITLVLAWRQ
+388 PITLLLSWRQ

-408 FAQNGIYGLFAAT
+408 FAQNGVYGLFAAT

-426 FGIFSKRSSAP
+426 FGIFSDRAAPRVALASA
-437 LVFAAAM
+437 A
-444 TALIVHFGMYYGG
+444 TALVVHFGIYYGG
-457 VSEYHN
+457 IGAYHN
-463 NPAVPATCALV
+463 NPAVPATFALAA
-474 LSTLVM
+474 STLVM
-480 AIGNSLLRGQGG
+480 VAGTAFRGRA
-492 TVSDAD
+492 DAA
-498 RLGSSEENV
+498 